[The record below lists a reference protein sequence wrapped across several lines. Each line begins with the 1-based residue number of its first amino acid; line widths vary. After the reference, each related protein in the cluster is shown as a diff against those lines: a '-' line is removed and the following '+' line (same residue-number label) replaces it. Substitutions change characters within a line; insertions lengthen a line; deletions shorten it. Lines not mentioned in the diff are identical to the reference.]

1 MIIYDTFFR
10 RYGVRFPQH
19 LLAPNLPS
27 LENFSFPKNSIHHF
41 TTMDNIVV
49 GPSTHEYLY
58 RDIEKKIF
66 VYHVLESTASKG
78 DPRKVAI
85 PLEPLVREFHI
96 RHKRYRRAI
105 KLENIPRDENTLA
118 VINYALLT
126 KSSRYMKSLYAEYN
140 RYPSMPPSSCS
151 PLSAPPMRVPWPP
164 ASTRPVMSVGEI
176 IVEGTP

>member
-10 RYGVRFPQH
+10 RYGVRLPQH

-41 TTMDNIVV
+41 TTLDNIVT

-58 RDIEKKIF
+58 RDIDKKIF

-140 RYPSMPPSSCS
+140 RWWNLHKTVWDSAGKIAKAPDKQYFPSYQ
-151 PLSAPPMRVPWPP
+151 
-164 ASTRPVMSVGEI
+164 I
-176 IVEGTP
+176 K